1 MWRGRSNAEM
11 GRMKAVRRTAS
22 PLGLIS
28 SSESAVDVA
37 TKLSPTVSACEYSP
51 EARSL
56 PSPSGD
62 GVDAAS
68 LSLNG
73 HETPSSDSNSVPAP
87 LEASRWRFPGGK
99 RRCEID
105 CSCQKCHYSTLSQVV
120 DQQSSWK
127 CYASRCSC
135 KKCHRRK
142 RSKSTSAAVRK
153 GRRSSCVSEVSP
165 SSSSLPD
172 VDGLWPSGRS
182 WGSGR
187 RRSASEC
194 GEESRRWAQQGRR
207 NGMRSGGETKEVVY
221 RCTPC
226 AKDVYQWGNVRAHLM
241 SMQHLESVK
250 NYRRMVMG
258 KGDCEREDSMARC
271 SRGQKDQ
278 LLAGL
283 DLVQVCGYGEER
295 EPCIASCSSNCGE
308 HAADAEGSVDAGV
321 SIGSTQTEEDDGV
334 TGDPQEGSAVSRE
347 EETLRGDGV
356 ASARQS
362 PLLHNRTPHQTTPT
376 VPAKQST
383 FIRID
388 YVKKKPARES
398 TKPSAQYECARINGS
413 GYNCAVADVDQLPLP
428 YVNLGHRCDFT
439 DLQRV
444 CRSASRQ
451 TVSVT
456 EQPAKKMIRRD
467 YVRKPSQS
475 STPSPLVPP
484 VGDAAEEGSDKDG
497 QSHPPSSEADES
509 EGALEEP
516 LYLSESGD
524 EDSDEAQGESM
535 RNKQV
540 VVLDSARFLNRLV
553 RKLNDGGLSC
563 QSCGCKMDS
572 NSVVS
577 QLYNLKPHSPG
588 GDGGESSGEC
598 MDSEECG
605 EEGEGEGRMVEDEGG
620 RGEARGKDTTRRRR
634 VVKRPV
640 YLDDYETAR
649 VLRLAAADGK
659 RVRMCGGRRDPAS
672 MLLMTNCV
680 L

>member
-142 RSKSTSAAVRK
+142 RR
-153 GRRSSCVSEVSP
+153 
-165 SSSSLPD
+165 
-172 VDGLWPSGRS
+172 
-182 WGSGR
+182 
-187 RRSASEC
+187 
-194 GEESRRWAQQGRR
+194 
-207 NGMRSGGETKEVVY
+207 
-221 RCTPC
+221 
-226 AKDVYQWGNVRAHLM
+226 
-241 SMQHLESVK
+241 SVK

-321 SIGSTQTEEDDGV
+321 SIGSTQTEEVNMDDGV